1 MILSEEASVLTDELN
16 LSTIISRTSVLSNH
30 CNVSAKFEYMVS
42 SAPINLINTCFTV
55 NLMNCINQMHSPN
68 YMENGS
74 VTAYLHYRGD
84 TNEVN
89 KLDNNIWMLLQ
100 KVKRGEGKGKH
111 KLECAQMTVYSMY
124 RTLHDC

>member
-1 MILSEEASVLTDELN
+1 
-16 LSTIISRTSVLSNH
+16 
-30 CNVSAKFEYMVS
+30 MVS

-55 NLMNCINQMHSPN
+55 NLMNCIKQMHSPN
-68 YMENGS
+68 YIENGL
-74 VTAYLHYRGD
+74 VTSYLHYRGD

-111 KLECAQMTVYSMY
+111 KLECAQMYIMY